1 MTRLSRL
8 PRHIR
13 ALNPDLDTQTRRQ
26 AAGQTDVADELLA
39 RLQILAPD
47 LAAGAVRDQPAGPFK
62 IDLAWPSTMVC
73 CEVDGGQ
80 HAPGGGKHG
89 QVRDY
94 EKIRAL
100 VLGGW
105 CVLRFHAAEVR
116 DDPDKCIADIR
127 VAIDVAKVR
136 R

>member
-8 PRHIR
+8 PAHIR
-13 ALNPDLDTQTRRQ
+13 ALNPDLDAQTRRQ
-26 AAGQTDVADELLA
+26 AAGVVDVADELLA
-39 RLQILAPD
+39 RLRTLAPD
-47 LAAGAVRDQPAGPFK
+47 LAADAVRDQAFGPFR
-62 IDLAWPSTMVC
+62 IDIAIGGVAV
-73 CEVDGGQ
+73 EVDGGQ

-89 QVRDY
+89 SVRDY

-105 CVLRFHAAEVR
+105 VVLRFHAAEVR

-127 VAIDVAKVR
+127 VAIDVAKAR